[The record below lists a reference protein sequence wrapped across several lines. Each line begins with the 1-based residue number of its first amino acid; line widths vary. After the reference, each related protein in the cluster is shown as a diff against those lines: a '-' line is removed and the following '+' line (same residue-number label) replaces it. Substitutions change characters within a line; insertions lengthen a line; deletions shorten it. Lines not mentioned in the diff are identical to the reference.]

1 MIQTGLPGALV
12 VLAFGQLMPQLIAAT
27 HPITFMN
34 LHGAHTVINIALTFE
49 SVGVTHFSWLLTAAL
64 KFLFNLNR

>member
-1 MIQTGLPGALV
+1 VPQVIQTGLPGALV

-34 LHGAHTVINIALTFE
+34 MPGT
-49 SVGVTHFSWLLTAAL
+49 
-64 KFLFNLNR
+64 